1 MADAETDPEAR
12 SRWMTFVVVGAGP
25 TGVEMAGQITELS
38 QRSLHHNFAHI
49 DPVQARVI
57 LLDAAHHVL
66 GTFPPSLQRRTRESL
81 EELGIDVH
89 LDTMVTGID
98 AHGVDTNSHDPAV
111 RRIEARTVFWA
122 AGVEGAPLGRL
133 IAEATGASVT
143 RSGQIEV
150 QPDCSL
156 PGHPEIYVV
165 GDLMSLDGLPG
176 VAEVAMQSGR
186 HAARNIVRRLH
197 GQPTRQH
204 FRYHDL
210 GTMATISRFR
220 AIATFGP
227 LRAWGFLGWLMW
239 LFVHLAFLTGFKNRV
254 AVLANW
260 TIAFIGRG
268 RPQRAITT
276 TGMAAHDAGVAGDRS
291 MPAAAVP
298 SRTAD
303 DARGGHKL

>member
-1 MADAETDPEAR
+1 
-12 SRWMTFVVVGAGP
+12 
-25 TGVEMAGQITELS
+25 
-38 QRSLHHNFAHI
+38 
-49 DPVQARVI
+49 
-57 LLDAAHHVL
+57 
-66 GTFPPSLQRRTRESL
+66 
-81 EELGIDVH
+81 
-89 LDTMVTGID
+89 
-98 AHGVDTNSHDPAV
+98 
-111 RRIEARTVFWA
+111 
-122 AGVEGAPLGRL
+122 
-133 IAEATGASVT
+133 VT

-186 HAARNIVRRLH
+186 HAARNIVRRLQ
-197 GQPTRQH
+197 GEPTRNH

-220 AIATFGP
+220 AIATLGP

-276 TGMAAHDAGVAGDRS
+276 SGMAAHHAGLPGGRPIGATALSARSGDA
-291 MPAAAVP
+291 
-298 SRTAD
+298 
-303 DARGGHKL
+303 ARDGS

>member
-1 MADAETDPEAR
+1 
-12 SRWMTFVVVGAGP
+12 
-25 TGVEMAGQITELS
+25 
-38 QRSLHHNFAHI
+38 
-49 DPVQARVI
+49 
-57 LLDAAHHVL
+57 
-66 GTFPPSLQRRTRESL
+66 
-81 EELGIDVH
+81 
-89 LDTMVTGID
+89 
-98 AHGVDTNSHDPAV
+98 
-111 RRIEARTVFWA
+111 
-122 AGVEGAPLGRL
+122 
-133 IAEATGASVT
+133 
-143 RSGQIEV
+143 
-150 QPDCSL
+150 
-156 PGHPEIYVV
+156 
-165 GDLMSLDGLPG
+165 
-176 VAEVAMQSGR
+176 
-186 HAARNIVRRLH
+186 
-197 GQPTRQH
+197 
-204 FRYHDL
+204 
-210 GTMATISRFR
+210 MATISRFR